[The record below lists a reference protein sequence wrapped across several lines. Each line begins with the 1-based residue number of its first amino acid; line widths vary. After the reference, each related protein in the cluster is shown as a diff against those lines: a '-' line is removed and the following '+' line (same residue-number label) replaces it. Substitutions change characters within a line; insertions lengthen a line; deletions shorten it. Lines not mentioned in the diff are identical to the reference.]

1 MNPEDAPEAF
11 STPANL
17 ERHLVMEWIPRE
29 HLVSGVRVFDLQG
42 TVSEY
47 MSDWTLVSHAF
58 DVQEDG
64 SALLTCIFE
73 RESLHRRSSLFE

>member
-1 MNPEDAPEAF
+1 VNPEDASEAY

-29 HLVSGVRVFDLQG
+29 HLVTGIRVFDLQG

-47 MSDWTLVSHAF
+47 KSDWTLVSHAF

-64 SALLTCIFE
+64 PALLTCIFE
-73 RESLHRRSSLFE
+73 RENPQRRLSLFE

>member
-1 MNPEDAPEAF
+1 MSPEDASEAY

-17 ERHLVMEWIPRE
+17 ERHLVMERIPRE
-29 HLVSGVRVFDLQG
+29 HLIAGVRVFDLQG

-47 MSDWTLVSHAF
+47 TSDWTLMSHAF
-58 DVQEDG
+58 DFQEDG

-73 RESLHRRSSLFE
+73 RENPQRRSSLFE

>member
-1 MNPEDAPEAF
+1 VNPEDASEAY

-29 HLVSGVRVFDLQG
+29 HLVTGIRVFDLQG

-47 MSDWTLVSHAF
+47 KSDWTLVSHAF

-64 SALLTCIFE
+64 PALLTCIFE
-73 RESLHRRSSLFE
+73 RENPQRRSSLFE

>member
-1 MNPEDAPEAF
+1 MNPEDAPETY
-11 STPANL
+11 STPKNL
-17 ERHLVMEWIPRE
+17 ERHLVMEWIPKE
-29 HLVSGVRVFDLQG
+29 HLVSGARVLDLKG

-47 MSDWTLVSHAF
+47 TSDWTLVSHAF

-73 RESLHRRSSLFE
+73 RESLQRRSSLFD

>member
-1 MNPEDAPEAF
+1 VNPEHAPEAF

-17 ERHLVMEWIPRE
+17 ERHLVMEWILRE
-29 HLVSGVRVFDLQG
+29 HLVSGVRVFDLQC

-47 MSDWTLVSHAF
+47 TSDWTLVSHAF
-58 DVQEDG
+58 DFQEDG

-73 RESLHRRSSLFE
+73 RENPQRRSSLLE